1 MGRRLH
7 IGAAAGI
14 IAVRATNTG
23 KGMEPMKY
31 MRWLAACLLAVSM
44 AGTAWA
50 APSDQLLQEEEL
62 DVQSVYTQLLDLSKE
77 ELLAD
82 TKRAF
87 ALAGQGEQ
95 SGDEGILVPWTAAL
109 AQRLGEF
116 QPEELADEILN
127 GENEESYRAA
137 LIQLVEQ
144 DGRGADSRLYSM
156 MMDSSQSAYLRG
168 SLALH
173 LPMETQQ
180 HRALLE
186 QLATGQDALAEY
198 AAMRL
203 EWLEREGRRGREI
216 LLASK
221 TGVLLTEAREAD
233 GGELRE
239 YLLHAPWEREYTAYI
254 GKACSWDQ
262 LRGEVERLLD
272 LMLDNVSCI
281 RGIELAER
289 MEKRRP
295 IPPLSME
302 GWDSLIESGK
312 ERGILHSCME
322 WLQEGKRNGSLTR
335 ACLQL
340 FQHDIEQVLYAALQ
354 DCGIQA
360 HQFLYKG
367 NMLNER
373 LEAVH
378 TVSEMENWLRKVLSG
393 TAALLKEAGEPE
405 SVTERV
411 KQYVRT
417 SVGKDISRKEVADKM
432 YLNPDYLDRIFK
444 KETGMSVNRFITAE
458 KVSMAKKLLNKG
470 ELSVSE
476 VASRCGYT
484 NLSGFSAMFKK
495 ETGENPTEY
504 KKHD

>member
-1 MGRRLH
+1 
-7 IGAAAGI
+7 
-14 IAVRATNTG
+14 
-23 KGMEPMKY
+23 MEPMKY

-203 EWLEREGRRGREI
+203 EWLEREDV
-216 LLASK
+216 LASY
-221 TGVLLTEAREAD
+221 TWEGQGQTDQAEDQPAGIWNVQLLGVVWLAAAGTARF
-233 GGELRE
+233 G
-239 YLLHAPWEREYTAYI
+239 
-254 GKACSWDQ
+254 GKA
-262 LRGEVERLLD
+262 GG
-272 LMLDNVSCI
+272 
-281 RGIELAER
+281 GIDPLHPGAISAILGCNSPYGQ
-289 MEKRRP
+289 KR
-295 IPPLSME
+295 
-302 GWDSLIESGK
+302 
-312 ERGILHSCME
+312 
-322 WLQEGKRNGSLTR
+322 
-335 ACLQL
+335 
-340 FQHDIEQVLYAALQ
+340 
-354 DCGIQA
+354 
-360 HQFLYKG
+360 
-367 NMLNER
+367 
-373 LEAVH
+373 
-378 TVSEMENWLRKVLSG
+378 
-393 TAALLKEAGEPE
+393 
-405 SVTERV
+405 SVTN
-411 KQYVRT
+411 Q
-417 SVGKDISRKEVADKM
+417 
-432 YLNPDYLDRIFK
+432 
-444 KETGMSVNRFITAE
+444 
-458 KVSMAKKLLNKG
+458 
-470 ELSVSE
+470 
-476 VASRCGYT
+476 
-484 NLSGFSAMFKK
+484 
-495 ETGENPTEY
+495 
-504 KKHD
+504 